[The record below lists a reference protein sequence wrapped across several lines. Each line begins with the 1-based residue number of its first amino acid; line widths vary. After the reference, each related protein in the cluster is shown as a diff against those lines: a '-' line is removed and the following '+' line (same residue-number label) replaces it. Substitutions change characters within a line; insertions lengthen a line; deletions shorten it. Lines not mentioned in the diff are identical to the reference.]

1 MSAAKVS
8 HGVTETRREDS
19 ASVRTSAVPSLRFKG
34 FESAWIS
41 KELLEIVT
49 FGKGRG
55 YSKSDIKESGTPL
68 FLYGR
73 MYTAFQNEVASVDT
87 FTNAVEGSVLSKG
100 KEVVVPASGE
110 TAEDIARASA
120 ITSEGIILG
129 GDLNVLTPKNG
140 VDINSVFLALVLS
153 YGRARKQI
161 EVRAQGKTVVHVHNT
176 DLAEV
181 MPSYPVCL
189 DEQEKIQIGFRNV
202 DTALLSRQSALAKLQ
217 ALKKSMLVNMFPQ
230 GDAKVPKIRF
240 KGFEGVWEG
249 VRLGDEGH
257 TYNGLSGKTSADF
270 GHGAGKYVT
279 YMNVFINPISKEGQ
293 CESVEIDKRQNEVR
307 PGDVFFTISSET
319 PDEVGMSS
327 VWLSSGKNTY
337 LNSFCFGYR
346 PHREIDSK
354 FLAYLLRSMS
364 FREKVVKLAQGIS
377 RFNISKGKVMDIHIL
392 MPEKEE
398 QVKIGEYFYSLDRLI
413 AARRDEIEQLKHMK
427 AALLNR
433 MFV

>member
-87 FTNAVEGSVLSKG
+87 FANAVEGSVLSKG

-240 KGFEGVWEG
+240 KGFEGEWKEVGYPDIFDHIPSKRYQIQSSEYQECG
-249 VRLGDEGH
+249 AFPVLDQGKECVCGYSDNEYRVFRGSAKPVVIFGDH
-257 TYNGLSGKTSADF
+257 TREVKFADF
-270 GHGAGKYVT
+270 DFVVGADGTQLLAPKK
-279 YMNVFINPISKEGQ
+279 M
-293 CESVEIDKRQNEVR
+293 
-307 PGDVFFTISSET
+307 
-319 PDEVGMSS
+319 
-327 VWLSSGKNTY
+327 
-337 LNSFCFGYR
+337 
-346 PHREIDSK
+346 DSL
-354 FLAYLLRSMS
+354 FAYYLLSHLTIPNMGYSRH
-364 FREKVVKLAQGIS
+364 FKFVVDAVFQCPE
-377 RFNISKGKVMDIHIL
+377 DIL
-392 MPEKEE
+392 E
-398 QVKIGEYFYSLDRLI
+398 QRKIAAYFKSLDRLI

>member
-19 ASVRTSAVPSLRFKG
+19 ASVRPTVAPALRFKG
-34 FESAWIS
+34 FEGGWKWIRLG
-41 KELLEIVT
+41 E
-49 FGKGRG
+49 KGSFIG
-55 YSKSDIKESGTPL
+55 GIGFPESEQGGESGLPFFKVSDMNIVGNEYTLVAANNYVSQEQVSRFGWHAVTSLPSIFFAKVGAAVMLNRKRLVKTPFLLDNNTMAYSLVGFDDENFAMGL
-68 FLYGR
+68 FEKINLPSFVQIG
-73 MYTAFQNEVASVDT
+73 ALPS
-87 FTNAVEGSVLSKG
+87 LS
-100 KEVVVPASGE
+100 SQ
-110 TAEDIARASA
+110 
-120 ITSEGIILG
+120 ILG
-129 GDLNVLTPKNG
+129 SYQIPMPEFPEEQRRIGDLYRG
-140 VDINSVFLALVLS
+140 VVTSIT
-153 YGRARKQI
+153 
-161 EVRAQGKTVVHVHNT
+161 E
-176 DLAEV
+176 
-181 MPSYPVCL
+181 
-189 DEQEKIQIGFRNV
+189 
-202 DTALLSRQSALAKLQ
+202 RQSALEKLQ

-240 KGFEGVWEG
+240 KGFEGEWEG

-279 YMNVFINPISKEGQ
+279 YMNVFVNPISKEGQ

-307 PGDVFFTISSET
+307 PGDVFFTTSSET

>member
-87 FTNAVEGSVLSKG
+87 FANAVEGSVLSKG

-240 KGFEGVWEG
+240 KGFEGEWKEVGYPDIFDHIPSKRYQIQSSEYQECG
-249 VRLGDEGH
+249 AFPVLDQGKECVCGYSDNEYRVFRGSAKPVVIFGDH
-257 TYNGLSGKTSADF
+257 TREVKFADF
-270 GHGAGKYVT
+270 DFVVGADGTQLLAPKK
-279 YMNVFINPISKEGQ
+279 M
-293 CESVEIDKRQNEVR
+293 
-307 PGDVFFTISSET
+307 
-319 PDEVGMSS
+319 
-327 VWLSSGKNTY
+327 
-337 LNSFCFGYR
+337 
-346 PHREIDSK
+346 DSL
-354 FLAYLLRSMS
+354 FAYYLLSHLTIPNMGYSRH
-364 FREKVVKLAQGIS
+364 FKFVVDAVFQCPE
-377 RFNISKGKVMDIHIL
+377 DIL
-392 MPEKEE
+392 E
-398 QVKIGEYFYSLDRLI
+398 QRKIAAYFKSLDRLI
-413 AARRDEIEQLKHMK
+413 AARRDEIEELKHMK